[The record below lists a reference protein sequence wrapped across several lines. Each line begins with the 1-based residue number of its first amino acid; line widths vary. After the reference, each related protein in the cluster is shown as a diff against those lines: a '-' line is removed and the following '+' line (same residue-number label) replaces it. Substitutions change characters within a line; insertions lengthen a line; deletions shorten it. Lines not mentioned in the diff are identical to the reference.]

1 MARIICV
8 ANQKGGVGK
17 TTTSVNLAA
26 ALTLLGRRVL
36 IVDMDPQGNASSGL
50 GVKRYENQA
59 NNVYQ
64 VLIGERT
71 IAEAIQPTHVER
83 LDILPANPDLVGAEI
98 ELVEMP
104 QREYRLKGALGSISD
119 RYDYVLIDCPP
130 SLGLLTI
137 NSLSAA
143 ETFLVPLQCEY
154 FALEGLSQLLN
165 TAGLIKKSLNQE
177 LRIEGIVL
185 TMFDARNNL
194 SHQVVAEIQ
203 SHFSEKVFHAIIPRN
218 VRLSEAPSHGQ
229 TIFQYDSKSIGAKRY
244 LELANELDERV
255 RAKATAAAAAVVAA
269 PVAAA
274 PSPEVAEPEAHLTED
289 TVELAEPFEAATTE
303 AEAEIEI
310 ELEPEL
316 GAAAPDA
323 EPARVSEAAPEP
335 TDEVTEHELTADEI
349 AVRAESAES
358 TATEGETRV

>member
-26 ALTLLGRRVL
+26 ALTELNKRVL

-50 GVKRYENQA
+50 GVKRYENQE

-64 VLIGERT
+64 VLIGEKTVQET
-71 IAEAIQPTHVER
+71 IQSTHVTN
-83 LDILPANPDLVGAEI
+83 LDIIPANPDLVGAEI
-98 ELVEMP
+98 ELVDMP
-104 QREYRLKGALGSISD
+104 QREFRLKGALHQLHDKYAYI
-119 RYDYVLIDCPP
+119 LIDCPP
-130 SLGLLTI
+130 SLGLLTV

-154 FALEGLSQLLN
+154 YALEGLSQLLN
-165 TAGLIKKSLNQE
+165 TAGLIKKSLNPD

-203 SHFSEKVFHAIIPRN
+203 SHFGDKVFQAIIPRN

-229 TIFQYDSKSIGAKRY
+229 TIFQYDPKSLGAKKY
-244 LELANELDERV
+244 
-255 RAKATAAAAAVVAA
+255 K
-269 PVAAA
+269 
-274 PSPEVAEPEAHLTED
+274 
-289 TVELAEPFEAATTE
+289 ELAE
-303 AEAEIEI
+303 
-310 ELEPEL
+310 ELDRRVYGVPEVEEPEQPTVGSPPIL
-316 GAAAPDA
+316 KVVPP
-323 EPARVSEAAPEP
+323 EISISE
-335 TDEVTEHELTADEI
+335 DGELH
-349 AVRAESAES
+349 V
-358 TATEGETRV
+358 